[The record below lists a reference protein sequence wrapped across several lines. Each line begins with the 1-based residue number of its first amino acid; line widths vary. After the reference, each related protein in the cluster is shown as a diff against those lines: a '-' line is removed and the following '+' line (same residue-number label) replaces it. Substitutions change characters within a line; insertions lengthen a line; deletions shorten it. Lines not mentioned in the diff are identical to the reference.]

1 VTEWGASRVL
11 VTGAAKGMG
20 RELSRR
26 VLAAGGHV
34 IAWDMD
40 AVALASLHDDA
51 AAQPGT
57 VETAT
62 VDVTD
67 RERVE
72 QAALEVGQLEI
83 LVNNA
88 GIVRGG
94 FLSEADPRDL
104 ELVMKVNTMSLF
116 WVTRALLPGMVE
128 RNSGHIVTIASAAGL
143 VPLRSA
149 VSYTTSKHAAVGFHD
164 SLRQELRTQAPGV
177 RMTLVTPFFV
187 NTGMF
192 TGTKSRFDFLLP
204 IVEQDDAVDRIWSAV
219 VKDRNRVIMPATAAA
234 AYALRILPTRVA
246 DVLLDQLGISSSMD
260 EFQGPGTKANT

>member
-1 VTEWGASRVL
+1 
-11 VTGAAKGMG
+11 
-20 RELSRR
+20 
-26 VLAAGGHV
+26 
-34 IAWDMD
+34 MD
-40 AVALASLHDDA
+40 AEGLASLHDEA
-51 AAQPGT
+51 AAHPGT
-57 VETAT
+57 VETAI

-67 RERVE
+67 RERVA
-72 QAALEVGQLEI
+72 QAALETGPIDI

-94 FLSEADPRDL
+94 FLTEAQPHEL
-104 ELVMKVNTMSLF
+104 QLVMDVNAMSLF
-116 WVTRALLPGMVE
+116 WVTGAFLPAMVQ
-128 RNSGHIVTIASAAGL
+128 RNGGHIVTIASSAGL

-149 VSYTTSKHAAVGFHD
+149 VSYTASKHAAVGFHD

-219 VKDRNRVIMPATAAA
+219 AKNRNRVIMPATAAA
-234 AYALRILPTRVA
+234 AYALRLLPTRVA
-246 DVLLDQLGISSSMD
+246 DVLLDQLGISNSMD
-260 EFQGPGTKANT
+260 GFQGHVDKATI

>member
-1 VTEWGASRVL
+1 MTEWGASRVL

-40 AVALASLHDDA
+40 AEALASLHDDA
-51 AAQPGT
+51 AALPGT
-57 VETAT
+57 VETAV

-72 QAALEVGQLEI
+72 QAALEVGPVDI

-94 FLSEADPRDL
+94 FLTEAQPRDI
-104 ELVMKVNTMSLF
+104 ELVMNVNTMSLF
-116 WVTRALLPGMVE
+116 WVTRAFLPAMVE
-128 RNSGHIVTIASAAGL
+128 RNSGHIVTIASSAGL

-204 IVEQDDAVDRIWSAV
+204 IVEPDDAVDRIWAAV
-219 VKDRNRVIMPATAAA
+219 AKDRNRVIMPATAAA

-260 EFQGPGTKANT
+260 EFQGHETKANT